1 MTPLRVITVM
11 NEMPRRS
18 RKHRVLLPSRF
29 IVVFGLSLML
39 AIGLGGCENQ
49 KRAAQEPVVTKQIGA
64 SPKTKA
70 AEQSKAAS
78 EAEVSAPATDA
89 APPETTFAQRP
100 DRMPYNP
107 VGKVDPFAP
116 LYKEEAEKKPETVV
130 AKPKGPERPRTPL
143 EKLDLAQL
151 KLTAIVTTDAEKRAL
166 VEEASGKGYVVE
178 IGTHVG
184 LERGTVVEIGQDRIV
199 IEHAAEDDF
208 GKTESR
214 KRELKLQKPPGD

>member
-1 MTPLRVITVM
+1 MPNRFVM
-11 NEMPRRS
+11 
-18 RKHRVLLPSRF
+18 
-29 IVVFGLSLML
+29 VFGLSLML

-49 KRAAQEPVVTKQIGA
+49 KRSAKEPVITKQIGA
-64 SPKTKA
+64 SPKPKA
-70 AEQSKAAS
+70 ADPSKAPS
-78 EAEVSAPATDA
+78 EAVAGDPVAETPSEATV
-89 APPETTFAQRP
+89 AQRP
-100 DRMPYNP
+100 GRMPYNP

-116 LYKEEAEKKPETVV
+116 LYKEEAEKKPETVA

-151 KLTAIVTTDAEKRAL
+151 KLTAIVTTGDEKRAL

-178 IGTHVG
+178 IGTHMG
-184 LERGTVVEIGQDRIV
+184 LERGAVVEIGQDRIV